1 MDGVPTQ
8 TEGVSEI
15 LASDWNTY
23 VRDNFDTIK
32 HGHIVCTS
40 STRPSG
46 VDEGTMIYES
56 DTNLIYVYNGSSFS
70 QNNLTPVGM
79 LSPFAGSSAP
89 DGWLLCH
96 GQAVSQTTYAALF
109 ALIGSTYDVTSPGAG
124 NFRVPDLRGRVIA
137 GVDNMGGSD
146 AGRLSWQNVLGTVG
160 PSSISTDGGVQTH
173 TLVTGEIPSH
183 THTITD
189 GAGAHAHSFNFWFN
203 RITNNTTGGGGNAVS
218 GIDMNSGNTLSA
230 SRDTGSAGGHNHTIN
245 SAGGD
250 GAHNNMQ
257 PTMLLNYIIKV

>member
-32 HGHIVCTS
+32 HGHVVCTS

-46 VDEGTMIYES
+46 VAEGTMIYES
-56 DTNLIYVYNGSSFS
+56 DTNLIYVYNGSSFT

-160 PSSISTDGGVQTH
+160 PSSISTDGGAQNHILTP
-173 TLVTGEIPSH
+173 GE
-183 THTITD
+183 TALRT
-189 GAGAHAHSFNFWFN
+189 HAHSG
-203 RITNNTTGGGGNAVS
+203 TTGGENQTHVHTFSMQSRSTYTLGGGSTGFYPGGLFSTVGPDTAHTHNFSTS
-218 GIDMNSGNTLSA
+218 GITEAD
-230 SRDTGSAGGHNHTIN
+230 GS
-245 SAGGD
+245 
-250 GAHNNMQ
+250 AHNNMQ